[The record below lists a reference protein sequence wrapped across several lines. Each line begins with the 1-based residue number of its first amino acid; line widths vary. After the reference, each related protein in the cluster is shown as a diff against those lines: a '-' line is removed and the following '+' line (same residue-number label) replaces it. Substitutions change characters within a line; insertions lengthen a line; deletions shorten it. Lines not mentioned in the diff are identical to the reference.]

1 LDDYHSPQTIIV
13 ANWKMYKTQ
22 RGAIEF
28 FDNLLPLIKKKE
40 NPVVVCPPATL
51 LPIVSSKYADRGLF
65 FGAQNIHWVTEGAYT
80 GEISAEQATDAGAHF
95 VICGHSERRHYFEE
109 SNEMVSHKVA
119 AALNQGLRPILC
131 IGETLEEREAGDAL
145 EVLRQDLFA
154 SLATI
159 EPTTNIVIA
168 YEPVWAIGTGKVAS
182 PADAEDAIGFIR
194 IQLRELWGKLADEV
208 SILYGG
214 SVKPENIVELMACPN
229 INGALVGG
237 ASLKAESFA
246 AIVNYNK

>member
-1 LDDYHSPQTIIV
+1 
-13 ANWKMYKTQ
+13 MYKTLK
-22 RGAIEF
+22 GATEF
-28 FDNLLPLIKKKE
+28 FDNLFPLIKQRE
-40 NPVVVCPPATL
+40 NLIVVCPPATL
-51 LPIVSSKYADRGLF
+51 LPIVFAKYSNRGVL
-65 FGAQNIHWVTEGAYT
+65 FGAQNIHWVAEGAYT
-80 GEISAEQATDAGAHF
+80 GEISAEQASDAGAQF
-95 VICGHSERRHYFEE
+95 VICGHSERRHYFDE

-159 EPTTNIVIA
+159 EPTTEIVIA

-182 PADAEDAIGFIR
+182 PADAEAAIGFIR
-194 IQLRELWGKLADEV
+194 AQLRELWGELADNV

-214 SVKPENIVELMACPN
+214 SVKPENIAELMACPN

-246 AIVNYNK
+246 AIVNYTK